1 MSTKWFEN
9 KTKSDSNCAPT
20 FFDHHLLLDMT
31 FNVHCLITNNISI
44 PKTLINPYITYT
56 LGPQWRNVN
65 TDFTVTDCHRIF
77 SKLTKNADLD
87 KYKYTSYSTGFD
99 SCLDILFTDGSYG
112 KNVINFGVDMSSS
125 VHVNNKGRHILI
137 AG

>member
-1 MSTKWFEN
+1 MSKKWFEN

-56 LGPQWRNVN
+56 LGPQ
-65 TDFTVTDCHRIF
+65 
-77 SKLTKNADLD
+77 
-87 KYKYTSYSTGFD
+87 
-99 SCLDILFTDGSYG
+99 
-112 KNVINFGVDMSSS
+112 
-125 VHVNNKGRHILI
+125 
-137 AG
+137 